1 MKDPLFLIMALQSDK
16 IRQIIPY
23 IHNSPEV

>member
-16 IRQIIPY
+16 IGQIIAY